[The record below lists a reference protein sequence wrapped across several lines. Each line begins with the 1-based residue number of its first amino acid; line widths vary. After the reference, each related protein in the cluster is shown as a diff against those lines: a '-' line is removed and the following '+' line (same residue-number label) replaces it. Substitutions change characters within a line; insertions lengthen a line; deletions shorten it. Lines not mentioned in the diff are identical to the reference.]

1 MMGPNFFFT
10 MLTVWLKEITCTTM
24 LLLEGNFSPFFFFW
38 EQKKLGGQIRREPWP
53 RKWFLLVGTADDF
66 SNLNVLQQNFCC
78 RKKKL
83 FSFPTQQILARSVKK
98 RRSYRSSCK
107 VERFADKFVTVTMR
121 KDPVRRHKRLD
132 FPRWQ
137 RFIWIYTGM
146 WPAVISLAHA
156 WRCKDHRSNGRDLNF
171 YPSWL
176 WLNTPEH
183 SEHQLKFV
191 SPRSI
196 SLVSLAFITWWRPGE
211 PNRNVVEN
219 KLLLV
224 HWLIVISSVNQVP
237 AGKVGWCH
245 QAFILEQVKRRSVE
259 L

>member
-1 MMGPNFFFT
+1 
-10 MLTVWLKEITCTTM
+10 ML
-24 LLLEGNFSPFFFFW
+24 FFW
-38 EQKKLGGQIRREPWP
+38 QQKKLGGQIRREPWP

-107 VERFADKFVTVTMR
+107 VERFADKFVTAAVTMR
-121 KDPVRRHKRLD
+121 KDPVRRHNYKRLD

-137 RFIWIYTGM
+137 RFICIYTGM

-171 YPSWL
+171 YLFTMAQHTWALRTPAEVCFSTKYQLGFPSL
-176 WLNTPEH
+176 YHLMKARGTQPKRH
-183 SEHQLKFV
+183 
-191 SPRSI
+191 
-196 SLVSLAFITWWRPGE
+196 
-211 PNRNVVEN
+211 
-219 KLLLV
+219 
-224 HWLIVISSVNQVP
+224 
-237 AGKVGWCH
+237 GK
-245 QAFILEQVKRRSVE
+245 
-259 L
+259 

>member
-1 MMGPNFFFT
+1 MYYHAVIRREFQ
-10 MLTVWLKEITCTTM
+10 
-24 LLLEGNFSPFFFFW
+24 FFFW

-53 RKWFLLVGTADDF
+53 RKWFLLLGTADVF

-137 RFIWIYTGM
+137 RFICIYTCM

-156 WRCKDHRSNGRDLNF
+156 LAVQKSSIKWPRPKFLPLDYGSTHLSTQNTSWSLFSTKYQLGF
-171 YPSWL
+171 PSL
-176 WLNTPEH
+176 YHLMKARGTQP
-183 SEHQLKFV
+183 
-191 SPRSI
+191 
-196 SLVSLAFITWWRPGE
+196 
-211 PNRNVVEN
+211 
-219 KLLLV
+219 
-224 HWLIVISSVNQVP
+224 
-237 AGKVGWCH
+237 
-245 QAFILEQVKRRSVE
+245 KRRGK
-259 L
+259 